1 MKNIVNQFN
10 NSQASSTAL
19 APRYNKNKNRDTNL
33 KSPSAFNTNFNT
45 NPFNTSLGIMAFDTT
60 DTAFCNSCNKLSIPC
75 PAVAYVV
82 RPMYKCN
89 TCLKLIG
96 N

>member
-10 NSQASSTAL
+10 NSQTNSPAL
-19 APRYNKNKNRDTNL
+19 APRYNKNKNKDTNL
-33 KSPSAFNTNFNT
+33 KSHSAFNT
-45 NPFNTSLGIMAFDTT
+45 NPFNTSLGITAFDTT
-60 DTAFCNSCNKLSIPC
+60 NTAFCNSCNKLSIPC
-75 PAVAYVV
+75 PAVAYVI

-89 TCLKLIG
+89 TCFKLIG